1 MARDTLIKTAEKNG
15 IPWRAEA
22 DALAADPEVK
32 AAKERLED
40 AGVAAAYPEYYL
52 QEFHAYDEGNL
63 NWKVCGR
70 GGARVTCVGGAPLL
84 YPLENSDVLTH
95 PVMTGGL

>member
-1 MARDTLIKTAEKNG
+1 MSASGTARPRVRPTGKEIVKNLVFFG
-15 IPWRAEA
+15 V
-22 DALAADPEVK
+22 LSS
-32 AAKERLED
+32 AKERLED